1 MRLGW
6 LVDFSF
12 GLGGQTVSWIEIYG
26 KARKFV
32 WVIFLISLPVT
43 SFPYFPDFM
52 MGNALVRPLSL
63 YPLMILMILVTLP
76 GLWRKPLPRTLIP
89 FLAFLLVAVTSTVLA
104 LGRGI
109 DPDINVSVKSRAV
122 STLATLAIGA
132 MFYLTVTIFPE
143 SVEDLRFTLRWLY
156 VGLAVTL
163 FWSTAQSVY
172 ILKFNQ
178 SYFDL
183 ISRIQSYISIRPLVT
198 FAKRAAGLAYEPSWF
213 AEQLAFLYMPWLFS
227 SLLSKFTA
235 FTWRWRGLTVEV
247 LLLGWSTVM
256 LFLTFSRTGLFILVL
271 FVILAFL
278 LWPRTKAR
286 GVAKKWKIWLQ
297 KVTQVGLILVVM
309 GVIIFAVGS
318 QNNYFARM
326 WRYFFPEEE
335 TEGTYLYYIAF
346 DQRFV
351 YWETA
356 YRIFEDFPVLGIG
369 LGNYA
374 FYYDSYLPDRQYRNP
389 EIYLPLVPEDGR
401 SQIVTVK
408 NMPLR
413 ILTETGII
421 GAATFTAF
429 VIAVI
434 GCMLYSYPSM
444 DDEQRFWGRAGLFG
458 LIAFVPIVFSIDS
471 FAVPNL
477 WVVFG
482 LITASTHI
490 FARLS

>member
-1 MRLGW
+1 
-6 LVDFSF
+6 
-12 GLGGQTVSWIEIYG
+12 
-26 KARKFV
+26 
-32 WVIFLISLPVT
+32 
-43 SFPYFPDFM
+43 
-52 MGNALVRPLSL
+52 
-63 YPLMILMILVTLP
+63 
-76 GLWRKPLPRTLIP
+76 
-89 FLAFLLVAVTSTVLA
+89 
-104 LGRGI
+104 
-109 DPDINVSVKSRAV
+109 
-122 STLATLAIGA
+122 
-132 MFYLTVTIFPE
+132 
-143 SVEDLRFTLRWLY
+143 
-156 VGLAVTL
+156 
-163 FWSTAQSVY
+163 
-172 ILKFNQ
+172 
-178 SYFDL
+178 
-183 ISRIQSYISIRPLVT
+183 VT

-227 SLLSKFTA
+227 SIISKVSA
-235 FTWRWRGLTVEV
+235 FNWRWRGLTVEV

-389 EIYLPLVPEDGR
+389 EIYLPLVPEEGR

-482 LITASTHI
+482 LMTASTHI

>member
-1 MRLGW
+1 MSR
-6 LVDFSF
+6 
-12 GLGGQTVSWIEIYG
+12 TEIYG
-26 KARKFV
+26 KARKFI
-32 WVIFLISLPVT
+32 WAIFLLCLPVT
-43 SFPYFPDFM
+43 SFPYFPNFM
-52 MGNALVRPLSL
+52 MGSALVRPLSL

-76 GLWRKPLPRTLIP
+76 GLWRRPLPRTLIP
-89 FLAFLLVAVTSTVLA
+89 FLAFLLVAVASTVLA

-109 DPDINVSVKSRAV
+109 DPDINVSVTSRAI

-156 VGLAVTL
+156 AGLAVAL
-163 FWSTAQSVY
+163 LWSTAQSVY
-172 ILKFNQ
+172 ILKFSQ
-178 SYFDL
+178 SYFDF
-183 ISRIQSYISIRPLVT
+183 INQIQSYISIRSLVT

-227 SLLSKFTA
+227 SLISKFSV
-235 FTWRWRGLTVEV
+235 FNWRWRGLTVEM

-256 LFLTFSRTGLFILVL
+256 LFLTFSRTGLLIFVL

-278 LWPRTKAR
+278 LWPRIK
-286 GVAKKWKIWLQ
+286 GQKDESKWASWL
-297 KVTQVGLILVVM
+297 KRAAQVGVILIVL

-356 YRIFEDFPVLGIG
+356 YRIFEDYPVLGIG

-374 FYYDSYLPDRQYRNP
+374 FYYNTYLPDRQYRNP
-389 EIYLPLVPEDGR
+389 EIYLPLVPEEGR

-413 ILTETGII
+413 VLTETGII
-421 GAATFTAF
+421 GAATFVAF
-429 VIAVI
+429 VIAII
-434 GCMLYSYPSM
+434 GCVFYSYLSM
-444 DDEQRFWGRAGLFG
+444 NDEQRFWGRAGLFG

-482 LITASTHI
+482 LMTASTHI
-490 FARLS
+490 FVRLS